1 MAAIIRARS
10 FGFICG
16 DPATPV
22 DKHSMRITREAASST
37 LRDATANPHLNPTT
51 PEAPR

>member
-16 DPATPV
+16 DPATP
-22 DKHSMRITREAASST
+22 DNNYSMRTTRQAASST
-37 LRDATANPHLNPTT
+37 LRDATANPHPKATT

>member
-22 DKHSMRITREAASST
+22 DNYSMRITREAASST
-37 LRDATANPHLNPTT
+37 HPNPTT